1 MPRFRCDETESKEG
15 YLAEYMSWYDRSQMK
30 SYMCAVFLVFCA
42 ATLAAQSADIP
53 PSVLSDDIPASALA
67 GTSLAGPPV
76 PQVHSSDLGFSYS
89 LPSDWEVIAEHPT
102 QPWEQMQGA
111 RYAHNAKELLDA
123 CVFEVLTAGH
133 PKPASVITVSAM
145 PFDCVKSRISEITDK
160 DLPGIVTGAS
170 RAMQKSIKLENPFH
184 GAYTLGTHHMWI
196 ERATGAPIAH
206 PEEKGTVETVCTIL
220 KRGIACWTT
229 FAGDDAA
236 LKTFEQGA
244 VTLEGEAATALIP
257 ADVVQHKLLP
267 GAGDEQSGNP
277 DNTKA
282 LYLCIGLLAILVVI
296 ALLLLMRW
304 RKRRS
309 ANETAA

>member
-1 MPRFRCDETESKEG
+1 M
-15 YLAEYMSWYDRSQMK
+15 AVMK
-30 SYMCAVFLVFCA
+30 SVICAALFVLCAV
-42 ATLAAQSADIP
+42 TLAAQSPDIPASVLSNDIP
-53 PSVLSDDIPASALA
+53 PSVLE
-67 GTSLAGPPV
+67 GTLLAGPPV

-89 LPSDWEVIAEHPT
+89 LPSDWEVISEHPT

-123 CVFEVLTAGH
+123 CVFDVLTAGH
-133 PKPASVITVSAM
+133 RKPASIITVSAI
-145 PFDCVKSRISEITDK
+145 PFDCVGSRMSEITDK
-160 DLPGIVTGAS
+160 DLPGIVAGAS
-170 RAMQKSIKLENPFH
+170 RAMQKSINLENPFH
-184 GAYTLGTHHMWI
+184 GVYSLGTHHLWI

-206 PEEKGTVETVCTIL
+206 PEEKGTVETVCSLL

-257 ADVVQHKLLP
+257 DDVVQHKLLP
-267 GAGDEQSGNP
+267 GTGDQQSGIL
-277 DNTKA
+277 DNTKV
-282 LYLCIGLLAILVVI
+282 LYICIGLFAVLAVI
-296 ALLLLMRW
+296 AAVLFMRW

-309 ANETAA
+309 TNATDS